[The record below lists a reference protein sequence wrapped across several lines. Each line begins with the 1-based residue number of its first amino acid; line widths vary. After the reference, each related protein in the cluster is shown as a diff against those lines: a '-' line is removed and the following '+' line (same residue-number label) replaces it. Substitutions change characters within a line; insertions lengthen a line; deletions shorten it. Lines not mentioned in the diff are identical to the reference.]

1 MNISDLNNKIYG
13 YKELKDGE
21 HANSIMN
28 YIEEQQIF
36 ISNPGNMYQDG
47 ISNKFNE
54 INKEIKF

>member
-1 MNISDLNNKIYG
+1 MSDLNNKIYG

-28 YIEEQQIF
+28 SIEEQQIF
-36 ISNPGNMYQDG
+36 NLNPDSIYQDR
-47 ISNKFNE
+47 ISNKFNG